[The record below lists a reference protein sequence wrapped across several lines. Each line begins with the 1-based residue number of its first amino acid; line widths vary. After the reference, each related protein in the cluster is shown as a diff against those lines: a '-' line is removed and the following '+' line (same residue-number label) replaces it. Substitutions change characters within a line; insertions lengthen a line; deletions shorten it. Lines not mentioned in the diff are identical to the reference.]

1 MGNPT
6 PTPPVY
12 RPRLIGPIVLI
23 ALGIIFLV
31 AQFVPEWGV
40 GKTWPVLLVVIG
52 VMKLVDFGR
61 PPRPPR
67 GPQV

>member
-1 MGNPT
+1 M
-6 PTPPVY
+6 PPAY
-12 RPRLIGPIVLI
+12 RPRLTWPIILI

-31 AQFVPEWGV
+31 GQFVPEWGI
-40 GKTWPVLLVVIG
+40 GKTWPVILVVIG
-52 VMKLVDFGR
+52 VMKLVDIGQ